1 MKRPVVEELEFTEEE
16 AELMQKHELTAEQI
30 AFRREIRANF
40 GRRAKEEYAEDA
52 ESCFLASGDCIFD
65 VDVIEQR
72 LKEIPEVVTGQT
84 DGGRLITS
92 AGEEGQGVHHRRG
105 SGGRRAGW

>member
-1 MKRPVVEELEFTEEE
+1 
-16 AELMQKHELTAEQI
+16 MQKYKLTAEQI

-65 VDVIEQR
+65 VESIEQR
-72 LKEIPEVVTGQT
+72 LKEPVPVIKET
-84 DGGRLITS
+84 DGGRLLVFLPAK
-92 AGEEGQGVHHRRG
+92 AG
-105 SGGRRAGW
+105 